1 MNILLLPLKITWNPT
16 SGLDLGFITI
26 HFYSLMFVVAFS
38 IGFYLMKRMFIKE
51 QIPLAKLDSLFI
63 YAVVSIL
70 VGARLGH
77 VLFYQ
82 TELLWEDPLSVFL
95 PFRFVPDFEFTGFR
109 GLASHGAAIA
119 VIIGM
124 WIYNKKVL
132 HKSVLWILDRVVITT
147 ASGAIFV
154 RIGNFLNSEM
164 VGKITDGALG
174 IQFIQDEISE
184 RRAVSLTNIKA
195 PAKAYQALTN
205 DPQFAEIISAIPYR
219 YPGQLM
225 ESFGY
230 VFVFIILFVLYW
242 KTNASK
248 KPGLLFGLF
257 LLLLMTVR
265 LIVEN
270 FKREQVEGRE
280 DWIFNLNTGQVLSI
294 PFILIGL
301 YFVFT
306 ALTKKTTDATS

>member
-1 MNILLLPLKITWNPT
+1 MFALKFTWNPI

-38 IGFYLMKRMFIKE
+38 LGFYLMKRMFIRE
-51 QIPLAKLDSLFI
+51 DIPLEKLDKLFI
-63 YAVVSIL
+63 YAIVSIL
-70 VGARLGH
+70 LGARLGH

-95 PFRFVPDFEFTGFR
+95 PFRFVPEFEFTGFR

-124 WIYNKKVL
+124 WFYNKKIL
-132 HKSVLWILDRVVITT
+132 KKSVLWILDRVVITT
-147 ASGAIFV
+147 ACGAIFV

-164 VGKITDGALG
+164 VGKITDSALG

-184 RRAVSLTNIKA
+184 RRAVSLTNIKT
-195 PAKAYQALTN
+195 PSKAYQALTD
-205 DPQFAEIISAIPYR
+205 DPQFVETISAIPYR

-225 ESFGY
+225 EAFGY
-230 VFVFIILFVLYW
+230 VFVFLILFILYW
-242 KTNASK
+242 KTNARK
-248 KPGLLFGLF
+248 KIGLLFGLF

-280 DWIFNLNTGQVLSI
+280 DWIFGLNTGQVLSI
-294 PFILIGL
+294 PFILMGL
-301 YFVFT
+301 YFVFR
-306 ALTKKTTDATS
+306 ALTKKQPDATS

>member
-1 MNILLLPLKITWNPT
+1 MFALKFTWNPV

-38 IGFYLMKRMFIKE
+38 LGFYLMKKMFIRE
-51 QIPLAKLDSLFI
+51 EVAIEKLDSLFI

-70 VGARLGH
+70 LGARLGH
-77 VLFYQ
+77 VFFYQ
-82 TELLWEDPLSVFL
+82 TELLWEDPLSVIL
-95 PFRFVPDFEFTGFR
+95 PFRFVPEFEFTGFR

-119 VIIGM
+119 TIFGLYL
-124 WIYNKKVL
+124 YNKKIL
-132 HKSVLWILDRVVITT
+132 HKSVLWILDRVVITC

-164 VGKITDGALG
+164 VGKITDGPLG
-174 IQFIQDEISE
+174 IQFVQDEISE
-184 RRAVSLTNIKA
+184 RRAVSLTNIQNPK
-195 PAKAYQALTN
+195 KAYQALTE
-205 DPQFAEIISAIPYR
+205 DPQFAEIISSIPYR

-225 ESFGY
+225 EAFGY
-230 VFVFIILFVLYW
+230 VFVFIILYLLYW
-242 KTNASK
+242 KTEARK
-248 KPGLLFGLF
+248 KPGFLFGLF

-265 LIVEN
+265 LVVEN

-301 YFVFT
+301 YFVIT
-306 ALTKKTTDATS
+306 AFTKKPINETN

>member
-1 MNILLLPLKITWNPT
+1 MFALKFTWNPV

-38 IGFYLMKRMFIKE
+38 LGFYLMKKMFQREEVAIE
-51 QIPLAKLDSLFI
+51 KLDSLFI

-70 VGARLGH
+70 LGARLGH
-77 VLFYQ
+77 VFFYQ
-82 TELLWEDPLSVFL
+82 TELLWEDPLSVLL
-95 PFRFVPDFEFTGFR
+95 PFRFVPEFEFTGFR

-119 VIIGM
+119 TIFGLYL
-124 WIYNKKVL
+124 YNKKIL
-132 HKSVLWILDRVVITT
+132 HKSVLWILDRVVITC

-164 VGKITDGALG
+164 VGKITDGPLG
-174 IQFIQDEISE
+174 IQFVQDEISE
-184 RRAVSLTNIKA
+184 RRAVSLTNIQNPK
-195 PAKAYQALTN
+195 KAYQALTE
-205 DPQFAEIISAIPYR
+205 DPQFAEIISSIPYR

-225 ESFGY
+225 EAFGY
-230 VFVFIILFVLYW
+230 VFVFIILYLLYW
-242 KTNASK
+242 KTEARK
-248 KPGLLFGLF
+248 KPGFLFGLF

-265 LIVEN
+265 LVVEN

-301 YFVFT
+301 YFVIT
-306 ALTKKTTDATS
+306 AFTKKPNNETN

>member
-1 MNILLLPLKITWNPT
+1 MFALKVTWNPV
-16 SGLDLGFITI
+16 SGIDLGFITI

-38 IGFYLMKRMFIKE
+38 LGFYLMKKMFNREGVAIE
-51 QIPLAKLDSLFI
+51 KLDSLFI

-70 VGARLGH
+70 LGARLGH
-77 VLFYQ
+77 VIFYQ
-82 TELLWEDPLSVFL
+82 TELLWEDPLSVLL
-95 PFRFVPDFEFTGFR
+95 PFRFVPEFEFTGFR

-119 VIIGM
+119 TIFGM
-124 WIYNKKVL
+124 YLYNKKIL
-132 HKSVLWILDRVVITT
+132 KKSVLWILDRVVIPV

-164 VGKITDGALG
+164 VGKVTDSSLG
-174 IQFIQDEISE
+174 MQFVQDEISE
-184 RRAVSLTNIKA
+184 RRAVSITNIKA
-195 PAKAYQALTN
+195 PRKAYQALTEN
-205 DPQFAEIISAIPYR
+205 EQFADIVSAIPYR

-225 ESFGY
+225 EAFGY
-230 VFVFIILFVLYW
+230 VFVFLILFGLYW
-242 KTNASK
+242 KTDARK

-280 DWIFNLNTGQVLSI
+280 DWIFDLNTGQVLSI
-294 PFILIGL
+294 PFIVIGL
-301 YFVFT
+301 YFVITSF
-306 ALTKKTTDATS
+306 TKKTTDA

>member
-1 MNILLLPLKITWNPT
+1 MHALKITWNPV
-16 SGLDLGFITI
+16 SSLDLGFITI

-38 IGFYLMKRMFIKE
+38 LGFYLMKKMFE
-51 QIPLAKLDSLFI
+51 REEVPLEKLDSLFL
-63 YAVVSIL
+63 YAIISIL
-70 VGARLGH
+70 LGARLGH

-95 PFRFVPDFEFTGFR
+95 PFRFVPEFEFTGFR

-119 VIIGM
+119 TIFGM
-124 WIYNKKVL
+124 WLFNKKVL
-132 HKSVLWILDRVVITT
+132 HKSVLWILDRVVVTC

-164 VGKITDGALG
+164 VGKVTDSSLG
-174 IQFIQDEISE
+174 MKFVQDEISE
-184 RRAVSLTNIKA
+184 GRAMSLTNINNPK
-195 PAKAYQALTN
+195 KAYQALTEN
-205 DPQFAEIISAIPYR
+205 AQFADIIDAIPYR

-230 VFVFIILFVLYW
+230 VFVFIILFFLYW
-242 KTNASK
+242 KTDARK

-270 FKREQVEGRE
+270 FKREQVAGRE
-280 DWIFNLNTGQVLSI
+280 DWILDLNTGQVLSI
-294 PFILIGL
+294 PFIIIGL
-301 YFVFT
+301 YFVITSF
-306 ALTKKTTDATS
+306 TKKTADA

>member
-1 MNILLLPLKITWNPT
+1 MFASKITWNPV
-16 SGLDLGFITI
+16 SGIDLGFITI

-38 IGFYLMKRMFIKE
+38 LGFYLMKKMFQREGVAIE
-51 QIPLAKLDSLFI
+51 KLDSLFI

-77 VLFYQ
+77 VIFYQ
-82 TELLWEDPLSVFL
+82 TELLWEDPLSVLL
-95 PFRFVPDFEFTGFR
+95 PFRFVPEFEFTGFR

-119 VIIGM
+119 TIFGLYL
-124 WIYNKKVL
+124 YNKKIL
-132 HKSVLWILDRVVITT
+132 KKSVLWILDRVVITC

-164 VGKITDGALG
+164 VGKVTDSAIGMK
-174 IQFIQDEISE
+174 FVQDEISE
-184 RRAVSLTNIKA
+184 SRAVSLTKM
-195 PAKAYQALTN
+195 PSPKKAYQALTDN
-205 DPQFAEIISAIPYR
+205 EQYADIISSIPYR

-225 ESFGY
+225 EAFGY
-230 VFVFIILFVLYW
+230 VFVFLILFILYW
-242 KTNASK
+242 KTDARK

-270 FKREQVEGRE
+270 FKREQVAGRE
-280 DWIFNLNTGQVLSI
+280 DWIFDLNTGQVLSI
-294 PFILIGL
+294 PFIIIGL
-301 YFVFT
+301 YFVITSF
-306 ALTKKTTDATS
+306 TKKPSHEA

>member
-1 MNILLLPLKITWNPT
+1 MSIALPLKITWNPV
-16 SGLDLGFITI
+16 SGIDLGFLTI

-38 IGFYLMKRMFIKE
+38 LGFYLMKKMFLREGISLE
-51 QIPLAKLDSLFI
+51 KLDSLII
-63 YAVVSIL
+63 YAIVSIL
-70 VGARLGH
+70 LGARLGH
-77 VLFYQ
+77 VIFYQ
-82 TELLWEDPLSVFL
+82 TELLWEDPLSVLL
-95 PFRFVPDFEFTGFR
+95 PFRFVPTFEFTGFR

-119 VIIGM
+119 TIFGM
-124 WIYNKKVL
+124 WLFNKKIL
-132 HKSVLWILDRVVITT
+132 HKSVLWILDRVVITC

-164 VGKITDGALG
+164 VGKVTDSPIGMK
-174 IQFIQDEISE
+174 FVQDEISE
-184 RRAVSLTNIKA
+184 PRAMQLTKMPSA
-195 PAKAYQALTN
+195 KKAYQALTN
-205 DPQFAEIISAIPYR
+205 NEQYADIINGIPYR

-230 VFVFIILFVLYW
+230 VFVFLILFFLYW
-242 KTNASK
+242 KTDARK

-270 FKREQVEGRE
+270 FKREQVSGRE

-294 PFILIGL
+294 PFIIVGL
-301 YFVFT
+301 YFVITSF
-306 ALTKKTTDATS
+306 TKKPTHEA

>member
-1 MNILLLPLKITWNPT
+1 MFALKFTWNPV

-38 IGFYLMKRMFIKE
+38 LGFYLMKKMFIRE
-51 QIPLAKLDSLFI
+51 EVAIEKLDNLFI

-70 VGARLGH
+70 LGARLGH
-77 VLFYQ
+77 VFFYQ
-82 TELLWEDPLSVFL
+82 TELLWEDPLSVIL
-95 PFRFVPDFEFTGFR
+95 PFRFVPEFEFTGFR

-119 VIIGM
+119 TIFGLYL
-124 WIYNKKVL
+124 YNKKIL
-132 HKSVLWILDRVVITT
+132 HKSVLWILDRVVITC

-164 VGKITDGALG
+164 VGKITDGPLG
-174 IQFIQDEISE
+174 IQFVQDEISE
-184 RRAVSLTNIKA
+184 RRAVSLTNIQNPK
-195 PAKAYQALTN
+195 KAYQALTE
-205 DPQFAEIISAIPYR
+205 DPQFAEIISSIPYR

-225 ESFGY
+225 EAFGY
-230 VFVFIILFVLYW
+230 VFVFIILYLLYW
-242 KTNASK
+242 KTEARK
-248 KPGLLFGLF
+248 KPGFLFGLF

-265 LIVEN
+265 LVVEN

-301 YFVFT
+301 YFVIT
-306 ALTKKTTDATS
+306 AFTKKPINETN

>member
-1 MNILLLPLKITWNPT
+1 MFVLKFTWNPV

-38 IGFYLMKRMFIKE
+38 LGFYLMKKMFIRE
-51 QIPLAKLDSLFI
+51 EVAIEKLDSLFI

-70 VGARLGH
+70 LGARLGH
-77 VLFYQ
+77 VFFYQ
-82 TELLWEDPLSVFL
+82 TELLWDDPLSVIL
-95 PFRFVPDFEFTGFR
+95 PFRFVPEFEFTGFR

-119 VIIGM
+119 TIFGLYL
-124 WIYNKKVL
+124 YNKKVL
-132 HKSVLWILDRVVITT
+132 HKSVLWILDRVVITC

-164 VGKITDGALG
+164 VGKITDGPLG
-174 IQFIQDEISE
+174 MQFVQDEISE
-184 RRAVSLTNIKA
+184 RRAVSLTNIQNPK
-195 PAKAYQALTN
+195 KAYQALTE
-205 DPQFAEIISAIPYR
+205 DPQFAEIISSIPYR

-225 ESFGY
+225 EAFGY
-230 VFVFIILFVLYW
+230 VFVFIILYFLYW
-242 KTNASK
+242 KTEARK
-248 KPGLLFGLF
+248 KPGFLFGLF

-265 LIVEN
+265 LVVEN

-280 DWIFNLNTGQVLSI
+280 DWIFSLNTGQVLSI

-301 YFVFT
+301 YFVVT
-306 ALTKKTTDATS
+306 AFTKKPINETN